1 MPNPLIAADKRHCW
15 HPFTQM
21 RDWCAPEHE
30 PLVLVEGEGAIL
42 RDSEGREYIDGNSS
56 IWTNI
61 HGHRHPKINAAI
73 RDQLERVAHTS
84 FLGFTNPLAIRLAEE
99 LVALWPQDVPNP
111 LTRVFFSDDGSTAI
125 ECAIKMAVQ
134 CWQHRGQP
142 QRNRF
147 LAFTNAYHGDTMG
160 ASSLGGINAFHG
172 RFSAF
177 HFPATHVESMEELI
191 ARTEPG
197 NAVAGLCEAGPLAP
211 IAMNEVAAV
220 VIEPLMQGAAGM
232 RLWPAGMLSQLR
244 AWCDRHGVFLITDE
258 VMTGFGR
265 TGKMFACEHEGVVP
279 DFVAC
284 AKGLS
289 GGYLP
294 LAATFTTEAVFE
306 AFLGDYTELKS
317 FFYGHSY
324 TGNQLGC
331 AAALASLAIF
341 REERILEQL
350 AGKIATMSR
359 CLAALRGHPN
369 VGDIRQCGF
378 MAGIDV
384 VQAGGEPFD
393 WTMQIGSRVCVA
405 ARNHGLLTRP
415 VRDTVV
421 LMPPYCI
428 SEAQIAQSVGAIR
441 QGIEA
446 VCG

>member
-1 MPNPLIAADKRHCW
+1 MTHDLIASDKRHCW

-21 RDWCAPEHE
+21 REWCAPEHN
-30 PLVLVEGEGAIL
+30 PLVLVEGEGALL

-56 IWTNI
+56 IWTNL

-73 RDQLERVAHTS
+73 REQLERVAHTS
-84 FLGFTNPLAIRLAEE
+84 FLGFTNPQAIRLAEE
-99 LVALWPQDVPNP
+99 LVALWPQDAPNP
-111 LTRVFFSDDGSTAI
+111 LTRVFFGDDGSTAI
-125 ECAIKMAVQ
+125 ECAVKMAVQ

-160 ASSLGGINAFHG
+160 ASSLGGINVFHG

-177 HFPATHVESMEELI
+177 HFPATHVASMEELV

-197 NAVAGLCEAGPLAP
+197 AADPICSDELAG
-211 IAMNEVAAV
+211 V

-232 RLWPAGMLSQLR
+232 RLWPAGMLAQLR
-244 AWCDRHGVFLITDE
+244 AWCDRHGVFLIADE

-294 LAATFTTEAVFE
+294 LAATLTTEAVYE
-306 AFLGDYTELKS
+306 AFLGDYAEMKS

-341 REERILEQL
+341 REERVLERL
-350 AGKIATMSR
+350 AGKIATLTR
-359 CLAALRGHPN
+359 CLATLQAHPN
-369 VGDIRQCGF
+369 VGAVRQCGF

-384 VQAGGEPFD
+384 VQTSGASFEAASQ
-393 WTMQIGSRVCVA
+393 TAARICVA
-405 ARNHGLLTRP
+405 ARKHGLLTRP
-415 VRDTVV
+415 VTGNTLV

-428 SEAQIAQSVGAIR
+428 SQAQIAQSVEALR
-441 QGIEA
+441 RGIEEVYVKQQA
-446 VCG
+446 P